1 MSRISNIKIIIDDQ
15 NSLLE
20 NIIISPSLNRF
31 KSRIDNHWAK
41 DCCILPL
48 NMNKVIPKS
57 GNKIEICSHSTN
69 SLEQNNIRQQRISPV
84 HDDGDDDDDDNDDM
98 VT

>member
-1 MSRISNIKIIIDDQ
+1 
-15 NSLLE
+15 
-20 NIIISPSLNRF
+20 
-31 KSRIDNHWAK
+31 
-41 DCCILPL
+41 
-48 NMNKVIPKS
+48 MNKVIPKS

-98 VT
+98 VTWLIWSVVSYMLVHKYLNFIHLGLFV